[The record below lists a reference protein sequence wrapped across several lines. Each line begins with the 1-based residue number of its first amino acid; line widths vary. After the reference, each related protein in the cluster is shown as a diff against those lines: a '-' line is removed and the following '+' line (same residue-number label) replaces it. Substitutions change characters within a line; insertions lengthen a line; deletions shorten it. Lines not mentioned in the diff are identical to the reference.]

1 MPTTNPIASLFGRN
15 PFRSLQEHMRAVMEC
30 VELVPELFSAA
41 EAGDEAR
48 VAEIAGEIDRTE
60 AAADR
65 IKNEL
70 RLHLPRTIFLP
81 VNRRDLLDVLD
92 MQDSIADVAQDI
104 AGLVDERNMQTPDPL
119 RPELMLYVNRC
130 VDTCRA
136 AHRVIEELDELLET
150 GFRGREATNVDAM
163 IEELSSIED
172 ETDKMGAALAK
183 TIFRHEDNMR
193 PVSVMF
199 WYRMLDLIGDLAD
212 YAEKVGN
219 RLRLL
224 IAQ

>member
-1 MPTTNPIASLFGRN
+1 MATTNPLASLFGRN
-15 PFRSLQEHMRAVMEC
+15 PFSSLQEHMRAVMEC
-30 VELVPELFSAA
+30 VELVPGLFEAA
-41 EAGDEAR
+41 ESGDEAR
-48 VAEIAGEIDRTE
+48 VAQIAAEIDRTE
-60 AAADR
+60 AEADR

-104 AGLVDERNMQTPDPL
+104 AGLVVERSMVPPEAL
-119 RPELMLYVNRC
+119 REQLHPFVGKC
-130 VDTCRA
+130 VETCRA
-136 AHRVIEELDELLET
+136 AHKVIEELDELLET
-150 GFRGREATNVDAM
+150 GFRGREATAVDGM
-163 IEELSSIED
+163 IGELGKLED
-172 ETDKMGAALAK
+172 ETDTMGANLAR
-183 TIFRHEDNMR
+183 TLFRHEDEMSA
-193 PVSVMF
+193 VSVMF
-199 WYRMLDLIGDLAD
+199 WYRLFDLTGDLAD